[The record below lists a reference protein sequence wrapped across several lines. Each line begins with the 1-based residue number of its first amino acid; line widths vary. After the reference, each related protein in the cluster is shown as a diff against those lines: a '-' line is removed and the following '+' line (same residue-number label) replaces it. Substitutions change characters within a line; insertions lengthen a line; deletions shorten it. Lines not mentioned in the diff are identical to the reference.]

1 MARSGIS
8 VDLIPLPIPSSMYR
22 PAMPAPRHPSAR
34 APLDRTARTARRL
47 RQWLAICCVAVAG
60 ALPAAASAIEIE
72 GVRLDEATRLGG
84 KELQLNGAG
93 LRSVFIVKGYVAAL
107 YLPEKVRNAAVV
119 LGAKGPKRLQI
130 RPLREVE
137 SSTFVKALNE
147 GMRENHNEA
156 QLEKFA
162 DRLHQLEQA
171 MNQVGT
177 ARKGDVIDFDYT
189 PDSGTVIAVNGTPR
203 GKPIPG
209 EDFYQAVLRIFL
221 GERPVDRDLKR
232 GLLGG

>member
-1 MARSGIS
+1 
-8 VDLIPLPIPSSMYR
+8 MYR

-130 RPLREVE
+130 RPLRPRTPIRSGRSWQMARSWIRWKVLGCRPPSPILG
-137 SSTFVKALNE
+137 SSWLMT
-147 GMRENHNEA
+147 
-156 QLEKFA
+156 
-162 DRLHQLEQA
+162 
-171 MNQVGT
+171 
-177 ARKGDVIDFDYT
+177 
-189 PDSGTVIAVNGTPR
+189 
-203 GKPIPG
+203 
-209 EDFYQAVLRIFL
+209 
-221 GERPVDRDLKR
+221 
-232 GLLGG
+232 